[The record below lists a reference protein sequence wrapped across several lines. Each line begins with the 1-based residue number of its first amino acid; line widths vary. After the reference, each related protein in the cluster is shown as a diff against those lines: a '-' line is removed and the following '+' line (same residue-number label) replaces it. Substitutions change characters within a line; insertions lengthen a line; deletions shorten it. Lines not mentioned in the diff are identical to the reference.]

1 MHNSLPE
8 KRKLTKCGYFQY
20 LKFNSGK
27 TDFPLF
33 LQVPYDK
40 TVLPDFLQ
48 IDKNILQMD
57 KNALPDFLQMNK
69 NVFPDFLQ
77 MAADLIP
84 GITSIQLD
92 FSMDSLLPLFII
104 TTLNIL
110 LIALLLGTRSDLEK
124 VLLER

>member
-1 MHNSLPE
+1 M
-8 KRKLTKCGYFQY
+8 KL
-20 LKFNSGK
+20 NSGK
-27 TDFPLF
+27 TNFPLI

-57 KNALPDFLQMNK
+57 KNVLSDF
-69 NVFPDFLQ
+69 FQ

-92 FSMDSLLPLFII
+92 FSMDSLLPLLII
-104 TTLNIL
+104 TTLNVL
-110 LIALLLGTRSDLEK
+110 LVALLLGTRSDLVA
-124 VLLER
+124 VLLKR